1 MKMWMSK
8 RGLSPLI
15 AAVLLIVVVVGIG
28 AVVTGIV
35 RNYVTENKQTITEK
49 ASDMKCG
56 VEVAVNVPTVGDE
69 LRICNG
75 TAAGYGGS
83 VNFTLE
89 NSGSATIDELQVKF
103 FGTNGFDSIDEM
115 SGAGVVAPGT
125 WGSGMEAGAT
135 LSFNASYPTGIG
147 VLQQV
152 KIIPRVK
159 VVGRSDKAYCTDAAL
174 TFTDF
179 VTC

>member
-1 MKMWMSK
+1 MNIRKSK
-8 RGLSPLI
+8 KGLSPLI

-56 VEVAVNVPTVGDE
+56 VEVALNVPQVGDE
-69 LRICNG
+69 LRICNTTG
-75 TAAGYGGS
+75 PNIT
-83 VNFTLE
+83 FTIE

-103 FGTNGFDSIDEM
+103 FGTGGFQANDTVFETHGLAGFDAGDTRQLSMTYNTASI
-115 SGAGVVAPGT
+115 
-125 WGSGMEAGAT
+125 GS
-135 LSFNASYPTGIG
+135 
-147 VLQQV
+147 LQQV
-152 KIIPRVK
+152 KIVPRVK

-174 TFTDF
+174 TFTEF
-179 VTC
+179 NQCP

>member
-1 MKMWMSK
+1 MFNSK
-8 RGLSPLI
+8 KGLSPLI

-56 VEVAVNVPTVGDE
+56 VEVSVNVPVVADE
-69 LRICNG
+69 FRLCND
-75 TAAGYGGS
+75 S
-83 VNFTLE
+83 VNSNITFTLE

-103 FGTNGFDSIDEM
+103 FGGSGFDSQDEALALNGL
-115 SGAGVVAPGT
+115 SGGFDAGSTQEISVHYDTAKTGAP
-125 WGSGMEAGAT
+125 
-135 LSFNASYPTGIG
+135 
-147 VLQQV
+147 LQQV
-152 KIIPRVK
+152 KIVPRVK

-174 TFTDF
+174 TFTDL
-179 VTC
+179 TDC

>member
-1 MKMWMSK
+1 MNWTSK
-8 RGLSPLI
+8 KGLSPLI

-56 VEVAVNVPTVGDE
+56 VEVSVNVPTVGDA
-69 LRICNG
+69 LRICHDETNDV
-75 TAAGYGGS
+75 

-89 NSGSATIDELQVKF
+89 NSGSATIDALQVKF
-103 FGTNGFDSIDEM
+103 FGTAGFQSLDDISGNGVLQGTWGTGFDS
-115 SGAGVVAPGT
+115 
-125 WGSGMEAGAT
+125 GAT
-135 LSFNASYPTGIG
+135 LMFNASYSAAEIGI
-147 VLQQV
+147 LQQV
-152 KIIPRVK
+152 RIVPRVK

-174 TFTDF
+174 TYTDF